1 MIHDDWSNKKPMSGA
16 TGSKEILE
24 ACIRTHA
31 RDFLAVFPGKLL
43 QFTYWKPT
51 NKIGMRKNI

>member
-1 MIHDDWSNKKPMSGA
+1 MIHDDWSNQKPMSGA

-31 RDFLAVFPGKLL
+31 GDFLAVFPGKLL
-43 QFTYWKPT
+43 QFTY
-51 NKIGMRKNI
+51 